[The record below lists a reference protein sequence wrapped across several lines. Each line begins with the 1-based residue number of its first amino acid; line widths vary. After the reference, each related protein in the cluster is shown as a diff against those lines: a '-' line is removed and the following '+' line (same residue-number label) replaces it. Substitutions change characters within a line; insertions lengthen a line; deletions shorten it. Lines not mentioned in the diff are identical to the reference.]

1 MSVSS
6 LFEVEGLGGSAVVW
20 RVFWVPQDAVRSG
33 VRQRV
38 LAGWEDLP
46 AREDAAGV
54 EAGDPIFLSPD
65 HRVDLLLSLY
75 TRTSEFRRYTAETK
89 RNYTTDIRLLLT
101 FLWNRGKAWTD
112 AVPRDL
118 EDYEHWRRFAG
129 RNPARVGGSKWDRE
143 LLAFTNLYTWAAKNG
158 HVTQNPVAMHQVW
171 GRNGQV
177 ISVPVARAKDARPSN
192 VHWLTPRTWRRWT
205 DVGLRGHGRA
215 GVPEPGWAGRLEDR
229 NVAFAR
235 LLVSS
240 GLRRS
245 EGGSLLTFE
254 VPELRL
260 EGGRYYRG
268 KVAGGPTRSKKDRTF
283 YVAADAVGEIEAYV
297 DSSRAW
303 AVALAQR
310 KGLYER
316 IPGLRVVT
324 EVTRQA
330 NSVVHWRHLDSSPGA
345 SPLRK
350 LTAEERMLLFTEGPH
365 GLEPLWLWLNER
377 GVPFGVHSWDGV
389 FRTANERCK
398 HVLTPPRR
406 IGLDPHRVYAPYATP
421 HSARHS
427 FALYMLVVLNVLMDQ
442 KYGLKE
448 EERRDFRLLYGDP
461 WFMVQQLLG
470 HASRETTVAHY
481 LAPVADLNLRSMLA
495 EADEPTAAPMPELDA
510 IFARVARESEGVQD
524 LDDLGQAQAEGVL

>member
-1 MSVSS
+1 M
-6 LFEVEGLGGSAVVW
+6 
-20 RVFWVPQDAVRSG
+20 PQDAVRSG

-46 AREDAAGV
+46 AREDEAGV

-75 TRTSEFRRYTAETK
+75 TQAATFRGYTTETK

-101 FLWNRGKAWTD
+101 FLWSRGKAWAD

-118 EDYEHWRRFAG
+118 EDYEHWRRFAR
-129 RNPARVGGSKWDRE
+129 RNPARVEGSKWERE
-143 LLAFTNLYTWAAKNG
+143 LTAFTNLYTWAAKNG
-158 HVTQNPVAMHQVW
+158 HVTQNPVAMQQVR
-171 GRNGQV
+171 GRNGDV
-177 ISVPVARAKDARPSN
+177 VTVPVARAKDTRPSN

-215 GVPEPGWAGRLEDR
+215 WVPETGWAGRLEDR
-229 NVAFAR
+229 NVAFVR

-268 KVAGGPTRSKKDRTF
+268 KLTAEPTRSKKDRTF
-283 YVAADAVGEIEAYV
+283 YVAADVVGEIEAYV

-303 AVALAQR
+303 AVTRAQR

-324 EVTRQA
+324 GVTRRA
-330 NSVVHWRHLDSSPGA
+330 TPVVRWRGLDGSPGE

-350 LTAEERMLLFTEGPH
+350 LTVQERMLLFTEGPH
-365 GLEPLWLWLNER
+365 GLAPLWLWLNER
-377 GVPFGVHSWDGV
+377 GMPFGVHSWDGV
-389 FRTANERCK
+389 FRTANERCER
-398 HVLTPPRR
+398 VLTPLHR
-406 IGLDPHRVYAPYATP
+406 IGLDPHRVHAPYATP

-427 FALYMLVVLNVLMDQ
+427 FALYMLVVLNILMDL
-442 KYGLKE
+442 KYGFKE
-448 EERRDFRLLYGDP
+448 EERREFRQLYGDP

-470 HASRETTVAHY
+470 HASRDTTVAHY

-495 EADEPTAAPMPELDA
+495 GSAEPIAAPMPELDEV
-510 IFARVARESEGVQD
+510 FARVARESEGIQD
-524 LDDLGQAQAEGVL
+524 LDDLGQPLTGAAW